1 MVTLLSFL
9 CFYSLIYFH
18 GRGIQY
24 IFFKKK
30 NISLYNIP
38 INIFYPLIS
47 LFFIGNLAVLLNFVV
62 AIDNLVSYSIILIPL
77 IFNSKYIN
85 FDEFKIKLNNIL
97 LFFITPLIIGITSL
111 NTNVSYDGGLYHLNH
126 QKWIQ
131 TEKIVIGL
139 YNNHKRFGYSSIIEY
154 INSLFWIDENL
165 ILIHFVN
172 IIFVVV
178 FFQIIYKLLFTKFF
192 GFSLSILIYGFLDNF
207 GFNGGKNNFIESEAV
222 TMFDTPFAV
231 VFIISTY
238 LIYNYWNNERDI
250 DKNELF
256 FILLICI
263 FSMQLRP
270 LGIISSLFFLISLLR
285 SKQTIN
291 FLKLLFKDYLF
302 LTISLFVFILKNLF
316 TSSCIFYPITFTCFN
331 NLYWTGGN
339 YSAPQAEVML
349 LRNFHVAIDR
359 YNFKFWFNEWLAKDI
374 NSYIF
379 LNALMSISVIIIFN
393 YLFRSNSN
401 KNKTKLLFLLLYFV
415 VSLAIWMISSP
426 SLRFGIGILLVFIF
440 LISQY
445 FSVEFQINSPKKYFL
460 ISIFYLFVVGTF
472 PQSNNYFKLTNIDT
486 HLELR
491 IIKATEIN
499 YVKNSS
505 GYGVLPARGD
515 QCWVNKECV
524 RNPSVLKEVKNSY
537 IIFK

>member
-1 MVTLLSFL
+1 MITLLSFL
-9 CFYSLIYFH
+9 IFYSLIYFH
-18 GRGIQY
+18 GRGIKHV
-24 IFFKKK
+24 FFKKK
-30 NISLYNIP
+30 NIILYNIP
-38 INIFYPLIS
+38 LNILYPLIS
-47 LFFIGNLAVLLNFVV
+47 LFFIGNFAVLLNFFI

-77 IFNSKYIN
+77 IFNLKYID
-85 FDEFKIKLNNIL
+85 FDEVKIKLNNIF
-97 LFFITPLIIGITSL
+97 LFFFTPLIIGITSL

-131 TEKIVIGL
+131 TEKIVLGL

-178 FFQIIYKLLFTKFF
+178 FFQIIYILLFTKFF

-231 VFIISTY
+231 IFIISTF
-238 LIYNYWNNERDI
+238 LIYNYWNDARNIE
-250 DKNELF
+250 KHELF

-263 FSMQLRP
+263 FSIQLRP
-270 LGIISSLFFLISLLR
+270 LGIIPSLFFLFSLLR
-285 SKQTIN
+285 SKQTFK
-291 FLKLLFKDYLF
+291 FLNLLFKDYLF
-302 LTISLFVFILKNLF
+302 LTISLFAFIIKNLF
-316 TSSCIFYPITFTCFN
+316 TSSCFFYPITFTCFN

-339 YSAPQAEVML
+339 YSDPQKEMLL

-379 LNALMSISVIIIFN
+379 MNVVMSLGVVVIIN
-393 YLFRSNSN
+393 YLFRSNSK
-401 KNKTKLLFLLLYFV
+401 KNKKKILFLLLYFV

-426 SLRFGIGILLVFIF
+426 SLRFGIGILLLLIF

-445 FSVEFQINSPKKYFL
+445 FSIEFKINSPKKYIL
-460 ISIFYLFVVGTF
+460 ISIFYIFVIGTF
-472 PQSNNYFKLTNIDT
+472 PQSNNYLKLANIDT

-491 IIKATEIN
+491 MIKAVETN

-505 GYGVLPARGD
+505 GYGVLPISGD